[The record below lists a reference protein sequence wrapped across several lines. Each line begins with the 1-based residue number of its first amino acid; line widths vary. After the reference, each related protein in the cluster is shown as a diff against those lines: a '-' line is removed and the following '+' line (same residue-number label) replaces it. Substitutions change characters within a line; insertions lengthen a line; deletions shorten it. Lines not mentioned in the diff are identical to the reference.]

1 MGDFFARRG
10 NGKRRLINEED
21 EFEGGER
28 GVGGD
33 GSTKPSPRKPAYG
46 AVTISGG
53 G

>member
-33 GSTKPSPRKPAYG
+33 DVSVWWERKEED
-46 AVTISGG
+46 
-53 G
+53 

>member
-28 GVGGD
+28 GGGE
-33 GSTKPSPRKPAYG
+33 GCTKPSPRKPAYG
-46 AVTISGG
+46 AVTIPGG